1 MSDAPD
7 LAARLGQALA
17 LHQQGKLDEAEAAY
31 RAVLAVAPDH
41 PDALHLL
48 GVMLLQRRDF
58 AAAAETIGRSVVI
71 RPIDP
76 AAQGNLGAALL
87 QLGRDAEAL
96 AVFDRALALK
106 PDYAEAFNNRG
117 LILARLH
124 RPAEALA
131 SYEQA
136 LALRP
141 DYGDALKNRG
151 NVLRVLGRKPEAV
164 ESYSRAMALRPDDL
178 DLVLQRA
185 ETLRDLK
192 RNEEA
197 ARDFETL
204 QRREP
209 RAMFVMG
216 EVRLAKNN
224 CCDWPDY
231 EAETARILDKI
242 RAGWPAATPFP
253 VLSFTGDPA
262 LQRRA
267 AEIYVAAK
275 IPQNLPPLWQGERY
289 GHDRIRIA
297 YLSADFHEH
306 ATSYL
311 MAELF
316 ERHDHNRFE
325 TTALSFGPD
334 GAGPMRARLV
344 AAFDRFVDIRTR
356 TDLEAAQLL
365 RQLEIDIVVDLK
377 GHTGGGRQAIL
388 AHRPAPVQVN
398 YLGYPSTMAL
408 PQIDYIL
415 ADRFIIPESHEGF
428 YAEQVACLPDC
439 YQPNDTR
446 RAIAELVPSRAEA
459 GLPAA
464 GFVFCSFNNTYK
476 LSPQIFAIWLRLLHQ
491 VEGSVLWLL
500 GSSEA
505 AARNLRRE
513 AAAQGVAPER
523 LVFAP
528 RRSLP
533 EHLARHRLADLF
545 LDTLPY
551 GAHTT
556 TTDALWTGLPVL
568 TCPGESFASRVA
580 GSLVRT
586 AGLPELVVPD
596 LEAYEA
602 MALELAWTPARL
614 AGLKA
619 KLAANRQSSPLFDA
633 DRFRRSLERAYE
645 MMWARAER
653 GEVPAG
659 FVVPAEPA

>member
-1 MSDAPD
+1 MSVPPD
-7 LAARLGQALA
+7 LAASLGQALA
-17 LHQQGKLDEAEAAY
+17 LHQQGRLGEAEAAY

-58 AAAAETIGRSVVI
+58 AAAAETIGRSVAL

-76 AAQGNLGAALL
+76 AAQGNLGTALL
-87 QLGRDAEAL
+87 QLGRDVEAL
-96 AVFDRALALK
+96 AAFDRALALK

-131 SYEQA
+131 SYERA

-151 NVLRVLGRKPEAV
+151 TVLRVLGRKPEAV

-178 DLVLQRA
+178 DVVLQRA

-224 CCDWPDY
+224 CCDWQDY
-231 EAETARILDKI
+231 QAETVRILDKL

-253 VLSFTGDPA
+253 VLSFTDDPV

-267 AEIYVAAK
+267 ADIYVAAK
-275 IPQNLPPLWQGERY
+275 IPRNLPPLWQGERY
-289 GHDRIRIA
+289 RHDRIRIA
-297 YLSADFHEH
+297 YLSADFYEH

-316 ERHDHNRFE
+316 ERHDRSRFE
-325 TTALSFGPD
+325 TTALSFGPE
-334 GAGPMRARLV
+334 GKGPMRARLV
-344 AAFDRFVDIRTR
+344 AAFDRFVDIRTK
-356 TDLEAAQLL
+356 TDQEAAQLL
-365 RQLEIDIVVDLK
+365 RQLEIDIVIDLK
-377 GHTGGGRQAIL
+377 GHTGGSRQAIL

-398 YLGYPSTMAL
+398 YLGYPGTMAL
-408 PQIDYIL
+408 PQVDYIL

-446 RAIAELVPSRAEA
+446 RAIAERVPSRAEA
-459 GLPAA
+459 GLPDE

-505 AARNLRRE
+505 ALRNLRCE

-528 RRSLP
+528 RLPLP

-556 TTDALWTGLPVL
+556 TSDALWTGLPVL

-596 LEAYEA
+596 LASYEA
-602 MALELAWTPARL
+602 LALELAWTPDRL

-619 KLAANRQSSPLFDA
+619 KLAANRLSCPLFDA

-653 GEVPAG
+653 GAAPAG
-659 FVVPAEPA
+659 FIVPAETA

>member
-1 MSDAPD
+1 MSVPPD
-7 LAARLGQALA
+7 PAASLGQAVA
-17 LHQQGKLDEAEAAY
+17 LHQQGRLEEAAALY
-31 RAVLAVAPDH
+31 RAVLAAAPDN

-48 GVMLLQRRDF
+48 GVTLLQRQDF
-58 AAAAETIGRSVVI
+58 AAAAESIGRSVVL
-71 RPIDP
+71 RPVDP
-76 AAQGNLGAALL
+76 AAQGNLGTALL

-96 AVFDRALALK
+96 AALDCALALK
-106 PDYAEAFNNRG
+106 PDYAEALNNRG

-131 SYEQA
+131 CYERA

-151 NVLRVLGRKPEAV
+151 TVLRVLGRPAEAV
-164 ESYSRAMALRPDDL
+164 ESYSRAMGFRPDDL

-216 EVRLAKNN
+216 EIRLAKNN

-231 EAETARILDKI
+231 DAEIARILDRI

-253 VLSFTGDPA
+253 VLSFTDDPA

-267 AEIYVAAK
+267 AEIYGATK
-275 IPQNLPPLWQGERY
+275 IPQHLPPLWQGERY

-306 ATSYL
+306 ATAYL

-316 ERHDHNRFE
+316 ERHDRSRFE
-325 TTALSFGPD
+325 ITALSFGPD
-334 GAGPMRARLV
+334 GKGPMRARLV

-356 TDLEAAQLL
+356 TDQEAAALL

-377 GHTGGGRQAIL
+377 GHTGGARQAIL

-398 YLGYPSTMAL
+398 YLGYPGTMAL
-408 PQIDYIL
+408 PQVDYIL
-415 ADRFIIPESHEGF
+415 ADRFIIPESHEGC

-446 RAIAELVPSRAEA
+446 RAIAERRPSRAEA
-459 GLPAA
+459 GLPDN

-476 LSPQIFAIWLRLLHQ
+476 LAPHIFAIWMRLLCR

-513 AAAQGVAPER
+513 AAAQGVPPER

-528 RRSLP
+528 RLALP

-545 LDTLPY
+545 LDTQPY

-556 TTDALWTGLPVL
+556 TSDALWAGLPVL
-568 TCPGESFASRVA
+568 TCPGESFAARVA

-596 LEAYEA
+596 LDAYEA
-602 MALELAWTPARL
+602 LALALAQDPARL
-614 AGLKA
+614 AALKQR
-619 KLAANRQSSPLFDA
+619 LATEGRSSPLFDT
-633 DRFRRSLERAYE
+633 DRFRRHLESAYE
-645 MMWARAER
+645 IMWARAEQ
-653 GEVPAG
+653 GKAPAG